1 MSARDGSGPRGRARN
16 SAGAGGSTG
25 DGGSGRT
32 AGRAGDG
39 DRHRDAPL
47 RRRVPGTGTVRDE
60 DAFDVEAVAAWLR
73 SIAPDDP
80 TVLVG
85 VDLGDDDNPVIP
97 EVRQYTGG
105 ASNLTYLLRY
115 PGADLVLRRPPAG
128 TKARGAHDMRR
139 EHQVQSGLRSV
150 FPLVPR
156 MVGFCDDQSVI
167 GSEFY
172 VMERMAGQ
180 ILRKDLPR
188 ELRLDRVT
196 VRRLSEAAVD
206 ALVELHSVD
215 VAAAGLEELDRG
227 DGYVRRQVEGWSARY
242 RRARTPDVP
251 DFAPV
256 MKWLS
261 ANQPEDSGHCLVH
274 NDFRFDNLV
283 LDPDDVTKV
292 IGVLDWEMAT
302 VGDPLMDLGGAL
314 AYWVQDDDGPVF
326 KAFRR
331 QPTNAPGMLTRRQV
345 VERYTRL
352 SGIEITDEQWRFYEV
367 FGLFRL
373 AVIAQQINHRYFH
386 RQTTNPA
393 FRAFRPAVGLLEQ
406 RCLRIIRTG
415 EGRLT
420 PTGLGPR
427 DVVPE
432 LLAVPRVVV
441 PLVAGGVHDLRE
453 KVGGVLG
460 ALPLIGGRGAA
471 EGGTTGAA
479 GASAD
484 TPENA
489 PDSAPGG
496 ASDGDR

>member
-1 MSARDGSGPRGRARN
+1 MSAPDGSGPRDPARDK
-16 SAGAGGSTG
+16 AGDKAGVGSG
-25 DGGSGRT
+25 DGGREQ
-32 AGRAGDG
+32 
-39 DRHRDAPL
+39 HRDAAL
-47 RRRVPGTGTVRDE
+47 RRRVAGTDRVRDE

-80 TVLVG
+80 TVLAG

-115 PGADLVLRRPPAG
+115 PGTDLVLRRPPAG

-139 EHQVQSGLRSV
+139 EHQVQAALRPV
-150 FPLVPR
+150 YPLVPR

-172 VMERMAGQ
+172 VMERMVGQ

-196 VRRLSEAAVD
+196 TRRLSEAAVN
-206 ALVELHSVD
+206 ALVDLHSVD
-215 VAAAGLEELDRG
+215 IAAAGLDELDRG
-227 DGYVRRQVEGWSARY
+227 EGYVRRQVEGWSARY

-251 DFAPV
+251 DFVPV
-256 MKWLS
+256 KKWLA

-283 LDPDDVTKV
+283 LDPDDVTRV
-292 IGVLDWEMAT
+292 TGVLDWEMAT

-345 VERYTRL
+345 VERYSRL
-352 SGIEITDEQWRFYEV
+352 SGIEITEEQWRFYEV

-393 FRAFRPAVGLLEQ
+393 FRAFRPAVALLEQ

-415 EGRLT
+415 EGRLSASS
-420 PTGLGPR
+420 LGPR

-432 LLAVPRVVV
+432 LLGVPRVVV
-441 PLVAGGVHDLRE
+441 PLVAGGVHDLRG
-453 KVGGVLG
+453 KVGGLLS
-460 ALPLIGGRGAA
+460 ALPLIGDRNDA
-471 EGGTTGAA
+471 T
-479 GASAD
+479 
-484 TPENA
+484 
-489 PDSAPGG
+489 
-496 ASDGDR
+496 DGDR